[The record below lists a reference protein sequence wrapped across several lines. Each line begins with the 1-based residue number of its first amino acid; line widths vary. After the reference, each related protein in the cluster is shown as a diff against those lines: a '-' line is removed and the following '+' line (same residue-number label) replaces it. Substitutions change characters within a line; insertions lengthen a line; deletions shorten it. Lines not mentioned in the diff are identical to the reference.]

1 MAQHFNW
8 TKAFVYSVGLVGSGY
23 LIMRT
28 TTPTEEQIYQRLSPE
43 LKKRADEFRK
53 EQPVKQHQ
61 LVELLKQN
69 MESDKPVWEAQPLKT
84 DQQERTNPNEKS

>member
-1 MAQHFNW
+1 
-8 TKAFVYSVGLVGSGY
+8 
-23 LIMRT
+23 
-28 TTPTEEQIYQRLSPE
+28 RLSPE

-69 MESDKPVWEAQPLKT
+69 MASDKPVWETQPLKT
-84 DQQERTNPNEKS
+84 DQQERSSPNKKS